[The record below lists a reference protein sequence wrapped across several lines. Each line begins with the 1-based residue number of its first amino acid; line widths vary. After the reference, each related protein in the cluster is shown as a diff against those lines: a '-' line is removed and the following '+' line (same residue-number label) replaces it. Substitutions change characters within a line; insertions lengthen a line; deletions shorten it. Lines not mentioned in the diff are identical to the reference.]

1 MNTFDS
7 LDQDTKVKIIRL
19 HPDLGDKLKIRE
31 GLTNFSQEEQSR
43 AGLAECNDQEF
54 KEFNRLNNEF
64 KSKFN
69 IPFIYAVRGK
79 TKQDILDEF
88 IGRLKSDNME
98 QELDKSLIQVKKIAN
113 LRINE
118 IIRKSKTSKLKI
130 GYKFGL
136 EFLNS
141 KNGRKFVSKLKNQI
155 TFGDYKFSD
164 IPNTCSS
171 AIKAI
176 KDLKF
181 NYCTV
186 HISSGLEALKAAKK
200 ASGRTK
206 LVGVTILTSLDN
218 KALKEIGFNKD
229 VKKLVYQQAKLANK
243 AKLDAIV
250 CSAQEVKIVRK
261 VFKKEIITPGIR
273 FNSKSSKLNDQKRI
287 LTPNQAY
294 KNGSDWL
301 VIGRPITRGNIKNNI
316 QRLIDHLNQ

>member
-1 MNTFDS
+1 MKKNKIFIACDS
-7 LDQDTKVKIIRL
+7 T
-19 HPDLGDKLKIRE
+19 
-31 GLTNFSQEEQSR
+31 
-43 AGLAECNDQEF
+43 
-54 KEFNRLNNEF
+54 
-64 KSKFN
+64 N
-69 IPFIYAVRGK
+69 IP
-79 TKQDILDEF
+79 
-88 IGRLKSDNME
+88 
-98 QELDKSLIQVKKIAN
+98 
-113 LRINE
+113 RIKE
-118 IIRKSKTSKLKI
+118 IIKKSKTSKLKI

-141 KNGRKFVSKLKNQI
+141 KNGRKFVSQLKNQI

-164 IPNTCSS
+164 IPNTCAS

-181 NYCTV
+181 NYCTI

-200 ASGRTK
+200 ASGKTR

-218 KALKEIGFNKD
+218 KALKEIGFNRD
-229 VKKLVYQQAKLANK
+229 VKKLVYHQAKLANK

-273 FNSKSSKLNDQKRI
+273 FNSKLQSNINDQKRV
-287 LTPNQAY
+287 LTPKQAY

-301 VIGRPITRGNIKNNI
+301 VIGRPITKGNIKNNI
-316 QRLIDHLNQ
+316 QTLINHLN